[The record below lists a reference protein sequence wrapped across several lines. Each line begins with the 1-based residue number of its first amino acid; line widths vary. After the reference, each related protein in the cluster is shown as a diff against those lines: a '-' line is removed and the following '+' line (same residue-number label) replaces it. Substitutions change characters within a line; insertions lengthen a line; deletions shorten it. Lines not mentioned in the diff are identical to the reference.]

1 MIRSRAEKN
10 KIEKRKTI
18 EKNQWTPKSVLQKDK
33 KMDKTAPWWTKK
45 KRVRTQITK
54 VRNESGNMTTDS
66 TEIKRI
72 LRVLWIIVCLKFDD
86 LDEIKTNS

>member
-10 KIEKRKTI
+10 KIETRKTI
-18 EKNQWTPKSVLQKDK
+18 EKNQWTQKSVLQKDQ

-45 KRVRTQITK
+45 KRARTQITK
-54 VRNESGNMTTDS
+54 VRNESGDVTTDS